1 MKTRRALSLFLVVAM
16 ILSMFT
22 MILPA
27 SAAPVGTHTRS
38 RTVYTYYSDEQLME
52 MFHVDRDTLNKMSKD
67 AYEAVMHNS
76 EWNVASY
83 GVQRKTVVADALFE
97 LIYRNPEC
105 FFVSGVTYYRSGETI
120 TRVLPTYETTYEEGM
135 AQHQAMVEAA
145 QEIMCLFQ
153 RTELTDL
160 ELAILIHDYL
170 AANFEYHLPTLD
182 LGSKDPGAKYSA
194 YNLLVEGT
202 AVCQGYAEAYAY
214 LMMQFGINCGLCNS
228 DVLNH
233 AWSIVELDG
242 EEYHVDVTWDDP
254 TNDVEGYVE
263 HVDFLVSTDKLKET
277 HKADDLSGNPT
288 DTKYDNA
295 FWRDVTS
302 AFCLLDSTIYYI
314 NSSGWLCSW
323 TDEVTSTALY
333 KIDGYWPAGD
343 GYVWS
348 GNFSRLATDGEKL
361 FFTSPTAVYEYLPE
375 SNSVQ
380 EVYVPTLPV
389 DNGIYGLSIE
399 GNNIRVSYH
408 TTPIYDDNTK
418 AENTATFKYRD
429 EAVANHVFGEAIVET
444 APTCEADGEARYD
457 CIYCGFSKFET
468 VPAAGHTEEPLTGK
482 AATCTEDGLTD
493 GTACSVCGETI
504 QEQEPIPAPGHDW
517 LNATCTEP
525 AKCSVCGE
533 VKKGDPAYVL
543 VNSVD
548 ELKDGGQVVIVANV
562 NGEYKALGTEIADKI
577 TPINVTVADD
587 KVIGENLP
595 VWTLAPS
602 DDGYTLNNGSQFLAY
617 NSSTNFE
624 AGTSAYAWGM
634 EPAGNG
640 GFVMNS
646 TETTRGIYYQH
657 KGGKFG
663 AYSTQNQNN
672 SGYVSE
678 LFIFKYGEA
687 AGSALGHTEEVIPG
701 TPATCTEDGMTDGAV
716 CSVCGEIIREQET
729 INAPGHTEV
738 TVPGK
743 EATCTEDGL
752 TDGIVCSVCGETIR
766 EQETIDAHGHTEK
779 EVEGSDP
786 TCTEDGKSAHTV
798 CEVCGEALT
807 EVETTPALGHD
818 EVYTSSG
825 NGTHTI
831 TCTRCNLEETT
842 DCYYVNGVC
851 EFCNYSEPASEGF
864 FELATSIAVG
874 DKVILV
880 CKDAGMELSGIS
892 TTSTKYG
899 VGTAYSETVQELY
912 VLEVVSGN
920 KEGTFAFLHEGKY
933 LSWTSGNSLNT
944 NETLS
949 NNTSWTLTFDSD
961 GNATIKNATTP
972 ARVIWWNNSSPRFAC
987 YTDKTADKN
996 YFNIQFYKYVIAEEP
1011 GECRHPNKVVEEK
1024 APTCVDPGYIKWS
1037 CPDCGANGEDPIAPN
1052 PENHI
1057 PGEVDETILLNATCT
1072 YEGIKDVII
1081 YCNTCG
1087 EIISRNSETP
1097 IPMIPHDYGEDGI
1110 CTYCYKDAPG
1120 KTFYLVSDPLDLES
1134 FVLYHPASGYALS
1147 LDPSGNKLK
1156 ASKVTVENGVLITV
1170 EDTAVFTRI
1179 QPLDNE
1185 FPLRIV
1191 NYKSDILASGETKGN
1206 LLYTTEESTFGCW
1219 KPVVVSE
1226 EDRTFRFE
1234 NLGSGLALQFY
1245 NDQFSA
1251 YTGDGDAY
1259 IFQIYNSKPVC
1270 DHQWDD
1276 GRQVKDPTCNEPGQ
1290 VVYTCTV
1297 CGDFTVKFLPTTEHA
1312 WQVDTTEE
1320 PTCTEDGMIHY
1331 TCSNC
1336 GEPKEEPIPSKGHS
1350 MDDGAI
1356 TTAPTCT
1363 EDGIKTFTCTACG
1376 LEKTEVVPA
1385 TGHTME
1391 DDTCTVCGYTKPVV
1405 KAGQYVI
1412 AANVNG
1418 TYYAMDNAFA
1428 SKIAGTSITLTDGKI
1443 REDHA
1448 EGFVITLAESDGGWT
1463 IRNPDGSYLKYAS
1476 GTNLGKSDTPYVWT
1490 FTEGT
1495 KGTWR
1500 VSSQDESRGLV
1511 FRTEDSSKEY
1521 KQFGGYAV
1529 SNITA
1534 TGTQYYDIEL
1544 IPVIPA
1550 PDAELTNRSISLNG
1564 NIAVNFYMSLSDKV
1578 VADPD
1583 AYMLFKQEGKIDENG
1598 NEITV
1603 KVPMAK
1609 CVQKQV
1615 RGRTSYVFTYEVAAK
1630 EMTDTITAQFFYGD
1644 TCTEEYTYSVKTY
1657 ADNQRTNMADNDA
1670 LMKLLDAML
1679 NYGAASQLHFGYNIH
1694 RLANEGMEPVDYS
1707 GLSITGYDLPTE
1719 YGTDLVTFVGASL
1732 ILKSETTLRFFF
1744 IVKDGTENFTISYNG
1759 TPLEIKSSSGLHYVD
1774 VEDISAQNLDLTYS
1788 VTVNDG
1794 VQEGTIPYSPLTYC
1808 QSVRSKDTTAEALAN
1823 LCGALYLYNSAAN
1836 SFFDE
1841 AE

>member
-1 MKTRRALSLFLVVAM
+1 MFLKKTKR
-16 ILSMFT
+16 ILSFT
-22 MILPA
+22 LLLAMLLSILP
-27 SAAPVGTHTRS
+27 PVA
-38 RTVYTYYSDEQLME
+38 
-52 MFHVDRDTLNKMSKD
+52 F
-67 AYEAVMHNS
+67 A
-76 EWNVASY
+76 
-83 GVQRKTVVADALFE
+83 ADALE
-97 LIYRNPEC
+97 PGQYVIAAN
-105 FFVSGVTYYRSGETI
+105 VDGTYYDMPNTFASKINGKPI
-120 TRVLPTYETTYEEGM
+120 TVTNGKVAPQD
-135 AQHQAMVEAA
+135 AQGFTV
-145 QEIMCLFQ
+145 
-153 RTELTDL
+153 TV
-160 ELAILIHDYL
+160 
-170 AANFEYHLPTLD
+170 
-182 LGSKDPGAKYSA
+182 AK
-194 YNLLVEGT
+194 
-202 AVCQGYAEAYAY
+202 
-214 LMMQFGINCGLCNS
+214 
-228 DVLNH
+228 
-233 AWSIVELDG
+233 
-242 EEYHVDVTWDDP
+242 
-254 TNDVEGYVE
+254 
-263 HVDFLVSTDKLKET
+263 
-277 HKADDLSGNPT
+277 
-288 DTKYDNA
+288 
-295 FWRDVTS
+295 
-302 AFCLLDSTIYYI
+302 
-314 NSSGWLCSW
+314 
-323 TDEVTSTALY
+323 
-333 KIDGYWPAGD
+333 
-343 GYVWS
+343 
-348 GNFSRLATDGEKL
+348 
-361 FFTSPTAVYEYLPE
+361 
-375 SNSVQ
+375 
-380 EVYVPTLPV
+380 V
-389 DNGIYGLSIE
+389 DNGYTISDGNGKYVKYVSGTNLGSTTDAYTWNLTNGTNGTYRIGASSDAKRGLVFRAKTYNQFGGYSLS
-399 GNNIRVSYH
+399 N
-408 TTPIYDDNTK
+408 
-418 AENTATFKYRD
+418 ATATSTEYYDVEFLPI
-429 EAVANHVFGEAIVET
+429 ATGEDLSCDHTNAISET
-444 APTCEADGEARYD
+444 T
-457 CIYCGFSKFET
+457 
-468 VPAAGHTEEPLTGK
+468 
-482 AATCTEDGLTD
+482 AATCTEDGKIVYT
-493 GTACSVCGETI
+493 CECGHTWEETI
-504 QEQEPIPAPGHDW
+504 E
-517 LNATCTEP
+517 
-525 AKCSVCGE
+525 
-533 VKKGDPAYVL
+533 
-543 VNSVD
+543 
-548 ELKDGGQVVIVANV
+548 
-562 NGEYKALGTEIADKI
+562 ALGH
-577 TPINVTVADD
+577 NYV
-587 KVIGENLP
+587 
-595 VWTLAPS
+595 
-602 DDGYTLNNGSQFLAY
+602 DGVCSNC
-617 NSSTNFE
+617 
-624 AGTSAYAWGM
+624 
-634 EPAGNG
+634 
-640 GFVMNS
+640 
-646 TETTRGIYYQH
+646 
-657 KGGKFG
+657 
-663 AYSTQNQNN
+663 
-672 SGYVSE
+672 
-678 LFIFKYGEA
+678 GEA
-687 AGSALGHTEEVIPG
+687 APEVVSYKLITLDNVKEGNYIIGAVRDAEYPSIY
-701 TPATCTEDGMTDGAV
+701 PATGKMILDNSNSDWLVSDTAVTAIEDVITSDQLPEDAQVFVLSGDNTNGFTIGYELNGEMQYLGYTSTANRRLAFGPEYKSTLWTIENYKEGFALINSSYNIYQNSTKAGA
-716 CSVCGEIIREQET
+716 IRGYAKTQTAAKGIYLFAQVVQLNPEECPHASKIT
-729 INAPGHTEV
+729 I
-738 TVPGK
+738 
-743 EATCTEDGL
+743 
-752 TDGIVCSVCGETIR
+752 
-766 EQETIDAHGHTEK
+766 EK
-779 EVEGSDP
+779 QDP
-786 TCTEDGKSAHTV
+786 TC
-798 CEVCGEALT
+798 
-807 EVETTPALGHD
+807 
-818 EVYTSSG
+818 
-825 NGTHTI
+825 
-831 TCTRCNLEETT
+831 
-842 DCYYVNGVC
+842 
-851 EFCNYSEPASEGF
+851 
-864 FELATSIAVG
+864 
-874 DKVILV
+874 
-880 CKDAGMELSGIS
+880 
-892 TTSTKYG
+892 
-899 VGTAYSETVQELY
+899 
-912 VLEVVSGN
+912 
-920 KEGTFAFLHEGKY
+920 
-933 LSWTSGNSLNT
+933 LN
-944 NETLS
+944 
-949 NNTSWTLTFDSD
+949 F
-961 GNATIKNATTP
+961 
-972 ARVIWWNNSSPRFAC
+972 
-987 YTDKTADKN
+987 
-996 YFNIQFYKYVIAEEP
+996 
-1011 GECRHPNKVVEEK
+1011 
-1024 APTCVDPGYIKWS
+1024 GYIKWE
-1037 CPDCGANGEDPIAPN
+1037 CADCGTTGEDTLDIA
-1052 PENHI
+1052 PENHT
-1057 PGEVDETILLNATCT
+1057 PVAREDILRPATCLQEGLKEIIMICSICNAEISRTEEAIPLAPHT
-1072 YEGIKDVII
+1072 YEEGFCAV
-1081 YCNTCG
+1081 C
-1087 EIISRNSETP
+1087 S
-1097 IPMIPHDYGEDGI
+1097 
-1110 CTYCYKDAPG
+1110 KDAPG
-1120 KTFYLVSDPLDLES
+1120 KTFYLVSDPLDLAA
-1134 FVLYHPASGYALS
+1134 FVLYHPASGTALS
-1147 LDPSGNKLK
+1147 LNPSDNKLM
-1156 ASKVTVENGVLITV
+1156 ASKVTVENGVLTTV
-1170 EDTAVFTRI
+1170 EDTAVFRRI

-1185 FPLRIV
+1185 FPLRIAD
-1191 NYKSDILASGETKGN
+1191 YIGAILTSGETKGN
-1206 LLYTTEESTFGCW
+1206 LLYTTEESAYGSW
-1219 KPVVVSE
+1219 KPVVVSA

-1251 YTGDGDAY
+1251 YTGDGEAY

-1428 SKIAGTSITLTDGKI
+1428 SKIAGTSITLTEGKI

-1578 VADPD
+1578 VADSD
-1583 AYMLFKQEGKIDENG
+1583 AYMLFKQEGKVDENG